1 MPLTFLLGGAR
12 SGKSRLAV
20 RMATG
25 WAGPVVFLATAE
37 ARDAD
42 MAERI
47 ERHRQERPAEWE
59 TLEAPLDLADALAG
73 APGEA
78 FVVVDCLTLWV
89 SNLLEAGRSADG
101 VEQAAREAA
110 ALAAERAAPTV
121 VVSNEVG
128 LGVVPETAL
137 GRTFR
142 DVLGLVNAAFA
153 AAAETTYLVVA
164 GRVLELDRPP
174 A

>member
-1 MPLTFLLGGAR
+1 VPLTFLLGGAR

-42 MAERI
+42 MAERV
-47 ERHRQERPAEWE
+47 ERHRRERPVEWE
-59 TLEAPLDLADALAG
+59 TLEAPLDLADALAR

-78 FVVVDCLTLWV
+78 FVIVDCLTLWV
-89 SNLLEAGRSADG
+89 SNLLEAGRSADT

-110 ALAAERAAPTV
+110 ARAAGREAPTV

-128 LGVVPETAL
+128 LGIVPETAL
-137 GRTFR
+137 GRAFR

-153 AAAETTYLVVA
+153 DAAEPTYLVVA
-164 GRVLELDRPP
+164 GRVLALDRAPT
-174 A
+174 

>member
-1 MPLTFLLGGAR
+1 MSLTFLLGGAR

-42 MAERI
+42 IAERI

-59 TLEAPLDLADALAG
+59 TLEAPLDLTDALSA

-89 SNLLEAGRSADG
+89 SNMLEAGRSADL
-101 VEQAAREAA
+101 VEEAAREAA
-110 ALAAERAAPTV
+110 AVAAGRAAPTV

-128 LGVVPETAL
+128 LGIVP
-137 GRTFR
+137 GRAVGRAFR
-142 DVLGLVNAAFA
+142 DVLGVVNAAFA
-153 AAAETTYLVVA
+153 AEAEPAYLVVA
-164 GRVLELDRPP
+164 GRVLGLERPP